1 MSKLSSLSIVFI
13 VIHITSFLVSSQS
26 PSDTTHTSAITT
38 NVDTICSYGDTGQVI
53 HCNLCSDPSDF
64 RIEHDCIACLDSM
77 WYGLMMILLCSFTLL
92 MSMMLILFHA
102 PMAYRIVSIYLWIQ
116 IAAIVF
122 YRASAV
128 FAPIHKRWAFLST
141 ITVFSTS
148 IWKSKCGCHDH
159 VWDQGTS
166 FGIVFIQCVI
176 LFMLFFFCTYL
187 HHWFRHSQYS
197 QFTQFARYQYQY
209 QCACKRCYKA
219 LINALTVFEKRWQYQ
234 GKSNG
239 NNNDEDDGIEDEHG
253 SFVDANPSSPR
264 PGQHPIH
271 PPMTSQLG
279 APNPSSK
286 GSPTITPV
294 TLEHLK
300 HDTVKKMT
308 SPKPLQLGDNA
319 SSQASRPI
327 SSTITRSPPQKH
339 LGPPNFKSRM
349 HTPSSNLGTMYTN
362 TDDHDMS
369 AASQSTSN
377 HESYS
382 AIQFQKGKKKHYRH
396 KSISSLTDDHL
407 PTIKEISPVLVAAAN
422 NMHSPP
428 SVQSMQSGSVSA
440 SGSIPF
446 AMAPPSCVTAEPS
459 TTDHD
464 AKGSQ
469 QSMIKKFDN
478 NEGNRLESVVEDQMS
493 PLAIQ
498 MHAKDDDMVL
508 TDSMNENMEYK
519 TDVSLLMLAHTP
531 TQSTH
536 NEFDHEEGKTDQ
548 HFSFPPQ
555 AHAPSASSQSPSKL
569 HKVMKVQ
576 IFKDER
582 AFDYVG
588 ADPNAALSDGTYY
601 YMVDL
606 TQNPIHSRSA
616 SQFDP
621 SRQNDYPP
629 QVATVFSQ
637 TEEDKPVP
645 VPNGANAIATNGGS
659 ETQQQFALVSVD
671 SQPFQTYIREE
682 VDRALGER
690 LKSAGY
696 DEEVKSHS
704 TKTLTKRE
712 ASPASD
718 LAHHNPSQSP
728 PVSRPTHDDLDM
740 NQFVFEYNLKKQ
752 REVAFEMAFN
762 TTFLM
767 CSPLIL
773 QHALQVMHCVDTEDG
788 ISIRS
793 NSQYVCADD
802 FWHYFGVFIMVG
814 WFVYVAMSIYRG
826 KQFVKQI
833 VSATDNEVLY
843 RHAFGDS
850 FRFFWMNNVK
860 LSKWWYGFIP
870 ILLQF
875 LVILSSVV
883 FDDVNYAMMLIAL
896 LLWFEFVVMCCIRP
910 YLTASDRLCQFALR
924 TCVLF
929 ESSMMVIAVHD
940 SDEDHSLEP
949 LNVAI
954 CCVIFVTLIISH
966 FAACSGLYPIHP
978 SSTVCSSCC
987 CCCCFC
993 LEPLHDDDSDEEDE
1007 DDDSDAIR
1015 LQIAA
1020 MNSSNM
1026 TSDIGSDRP
1035 LLNQQTIAPPGGT
1048 ALDLMLANSNSSHK
1062 NSQRKKS
1069 NEKVQNTVAQTI
1081 KDEND
1086 TKDNSS
1092 NMYTQ
1097 MSNYN
1102 KQHSTNTITPY
1113 PNAPDTTATRS
1124 TANKGQ
1130 RQAKGF
1136 NFASAKNEAG
1146 VALPQNH
1153 TAIFGHY
1160 NADHTG
1166 VFKHY
1171 NSETRT
1177 DTQRSNSGMPSDL
1190 GHSMIDLQLKD
1201 ESHDQDL
1208 QTNVVVPS
1216 LAPYVASNSSVASSN
1231 TNQTQAPQY
1240 NRLKSDSRYS
1250 HQSRGTSVISLNSFD
1265 SNTKTNT
1272 QQHQ

>member
-555 AHAPSASSQSPSKL
+555 AHAPSVTSQSPSKL

-601 YMVDL
+601 HMVDL

-637 TEEDKPVP
+637 TEPLGTKEIRSGVDQSDEKEREMDLDKCDELMEDINEAMNVNEMNEAMSQPLGVMMDDDELEAELAELEELEADELLDEIGDVIGNYHALGTEQKFEVDPVYSTFIKMKKTTVDP
-645 VPNGANAIATNGGS
+645 Q
-659 ETQQQFALVSVD
+659 QQQFSVLSHDANHFQGFTFEGPKKSKANVSD
-671 SQPFQTYIREE
+671 LFDLASPPSRPIASQPEEDSELAELEAMMSSAITTIAYDSRIQTQSEEKKEDVLSKVFEAHDNEDIRITFECIASSKTSGLCRILATFYNKSQEE
-682 VDRALGER
+682 ITDFKFTVKVEAYMKLTMEAANGTKLLASSQNSITQQFESVNTKYGEQPFVIDFEVSFTKDSTEII
-690 LKSAGY
+690 LKS
-696 DEEVKSHS
+696 
-704 TKTLTKRE
+704 
-712 ASPASD
+712 
-718 LAHHNPSQSP
+718 
-728 PVSRPTHDDLDM
+728 
-740 NQFVFEYNLKKQ
+740 
-752 REVAFEMAFN
+752 
-762 TTFLM
+762 
-767 CSPLIL
+767 
-773 QHALQVMHCVDTEDG
+773 
-788 ISIRS
+788 
-793 NSQYVCADD
+793 
-802 FWHYFGVFIMVG
+802 
-814 WFVYVAMSIYRG
+814 
-826 KQFVKQI
+826 
-833 VSATDNEVLY
+833 
-843 RHAFGDS
+843 
-850 FRFFWMNNVK
+850 
-860 LSKWWYGFIP
+860 
-870 ILLQF
+870 
-875 LVILSSVV
+875 SV
-883 FDDVNYAMMLIAL
+883 
-896 LLWFEFVVMCCIRP
+896 
-910 YLTASDRLCQFALR
+910 
-924 TCVLF
+924 
-929 ESSMMVIAVHD
+929 
-940 SDEDHSLEP
+940 
-949 LNVAI
+949 
-954 CCVIFVTLIISH
+954 
-966 FAACSGLYPIHP
+966 
-978 SSTVCSSCC
+978 
-987 CCCCFC
+987 
-993 LEPLHDDDSDEEDE
+993 
-1007 DDDSDAIR
+1007 
-1015 LQIAA
+1015 
-1020 MNSSNM
+1020 
-1026 TSDIGSDRP
+1026 
-1035 LLNQQTIAPPGGT
+1035 
-1048 ALDLMLANSNSSHK
+1048 
-1062 NSQRKKS
+1062 
-1069 NEKVQNTVAQTI
+1069 
-1081 KDEND
+1081 
-1086 TKDNSS
+1086 
-1092 NMYTQ
+1092 
-1097 MSNYN
+1097 
-1102 KQHSTNTITPY
+1102 
-1113 PNAPDTTATRS
+1113 
-1124 TANKGQ
+1124 
-1130 RQAKGF
+1130 
-1136 NFASAKNEAG
+1136 
-1146 VALPQNH
+1146 
-1153 TAIFGHY
+1153 
-1160 NADHTG
+1160 
-1166 VFKHY
+1166 
-1171 NSETRT
+1171 
-1177 DTQRSNSGMPSDL
+1177 
-1190 GHSMIDLQLKD
+1190 
-1201 ESHDQDL
+1201 
-1208 QTNVVVPS
+1208 
-1216 LAPYVASNSSVASSN
+1216 
-1231 TNQTQAPQY
+1231 
-1240 NRLKSDSRYS
+1240 
-1250 HQSRGTSVISLNSFD
+1250 
-1265 SNTKTNT
+1265 
-1272 QQHQ
+1272 

>member
-555 AHAPSASSQSPSKL
+555 AHAPSVTSQSPSKL

-601 YMVDL
+601 HMVDL

-637 TEEDKPVP
+637 TEPLGTKEIRSGVDQSDEKEREMDLDKCDELMEDINEAMDQVNEMNEAMNQPLGTMMNDDEFLVEFEESEESSDVGVP
-645 VPNGANAIATNGGS
+645 VLTGSMLTSMPVMGTFSACAVGSVDTCHVDEEFTEEVPKDTLVDKTGSMLAAKDMFAGFTYNETGDNQQQGGS
-659 ETQQQFALVSVD
+659 TEYVVPLPNRRPNVALM
-671 SQPFQTYIREE
+671 
-682 VDRALGER
+682 G
-690 LKSAGY
+690 
-696 DEEVKSHS
+696 
-704 TKTLTKRE
+704 
-712 ASPASD
+712 
-718 LAHHNPSQSP
+718 
-728 PVSRPTHDDLDM
+728 
-740 NQFVFEYNLKKQ
+740 
-752 REVAFEMAFN
+752 
-762 TTFLM
+762 
-767 CSPLIL
+767 
-773 QHALQVMHCVDTEDG
+773 
-788 ISIRS
+788 
-793 NSQYVCADD
+793 
-802 FWHYFGVFIMVG
+802 
-814 WFVYVAMSIYRG
+814 
-826 KQFVKQI
+826 
-833 VSATDNEVLY
+833 
-843 RHAFGDS
+843 
-850 FRFFWMNNVK
+850 
-860 LSKWWYGFIP
+860 
-870 ILLQF
+870 
-875 LVILSSVV
+875 
-883 FDDVNYAMMLIAL
+883 
-896 LLWFEFVVMCCIRP
+896 CIRKEV
-910 YLTASDRLCQFALR
+910 SF
-924 TCVLF
+924 
-929 ESSMMVIAVHD
+929 S
-940 SDEDHSLEP
+940 EDD
-949 LNVAI
+949 
-954 CCVIFVTLIISH
+954 
-966 FAACSGLYPIHP
+966 
-978 SSTVCSSCC
+978 
-987 CCCCFC
+987 
-993 LEPLHDDDSDEEDE
+993 DDDSEDE
-1007 DDDSDAIR
+1007 DDDRARPPSRRSVRRPPKGQPQNDEDDTKEAEKERKIFEAYNDEDIRITFECIASSKASGFCEILATFSNKSTEQIRDFKFTVKVDAHIN
-1015 LQIAA
+1015 L
-1020 MNSSNM
+1020 
-1026 TSDIGSDRP
+1026 
-1035 LLNQQTIAPPGGT
+1035 
-1048 ALDLMLANSNSSHK
+1048 
-1062 NSQRKKS
+1062 
-1069 NEKVQNTVAQTI
+1069 TI
-1081 KDEND
+1081 KSANGTKLLASSQNSITQLFELINTKYGEQPFVIDFEVAF
-1086 TKDNSS
+1086 TKDS
-1092 NMYTQ
+1092 TQ
-1097 MSNYN
+1097 
-1102 KQHSTNTITPY
+1102 I
-1113 PNAPDTTATRS
+1113 
-1124 TANKGQ
+1124 
-1130 RQAKGF
+1130 
-1136 NFASAKNEAG
+1136 
-1146 VALPQNH
+1146 
-1153 TAIFGHY
+1153 I
-1160 NADHTG
+1160 
-1166 VFKHY
+1166 
-1171 NSETRT
+1171 
-1177 DTQRSNSGMPSDL
+1177 
-1190 GHSMIDLQLKD
+1190 LK
-1201 ESHDQDL
+1201 
-1208 QTNVVVPS
+1208 
-1216 LAPYVASNSSVASSN
+1216 SSVKI
-1231 TNQTQAPQY
+1231 PDY
-1240 NRLKSDSRYS
+1240 F
-1250 HQSRGTSVISLNSFD
+1250 V
-1265 SNTKTNT
+1265 
-1272 QQHQ
+1272 